1 MHSCYVSIKNHYRQP
16 LKAPSKKGGKA
27 RKLWNHCLLHQFQPQ
42 KYRALLEAWAT
53 ILFIKPSRVCWLN
66 LRVCSEYLYFSLNYT
81 VSKFSIYLHIRFD
94 LNLSSVSPLD
104 LSSITLHEQSIELG
118 QQISLQTCAFLKVSL
133 VVWSDYPICTFR
145 ITRLR
150 NSLYP

>member
-1 MHSCYVSIKNHYRQP
+1 METLKP
-16 LKAPSKKGGKA
+16 LPSTPIPASEIQGSPRG
-27 RKLWNHCLLHQFQPQ
+27 LSHNSFHQTIQGLLTESQG
-42 KYRALLEAWAT
+42 LL
-53 ILFIKPSRVCWLN
+53 
-66 LRVCSEYLYFSLNYT
+66 EYLYFSLNYT

-133 VVWSDYPICTFR
+133 VV
-145 ITRLR
+145 
-150 NSLYP
+150 